1 MPLEFIDHYNVV
13 TTDAAASAKFY
24 VDVLG
29 MQIGNRPPF
38 KFPGAWVYAGDQ
50 PVLHLVELDK
60 IPEGTGVVD
69 HISFRCTGY
78 GDIKERLEK
87 HSVEYEERV
96 VPKFGLTQLFIQTPD
111 GLKLELTFT
120 RETVA
125 AA

>member
-1 MPLEFIDHYNVV
+1 M
-13 TTDAAASAKFY
+13 
-24 VDVLG
+24 
-29 MQIGNRPPF
+29 
-38 KFPGAWVYAGDQ
+38 
-50 PVLHLVELDK
+50 
-60 IPEGTGVVD
+60 VD